1 MSNNINKISVAKLRK
16 SLELITNKTTLKTEL
31 TYHKTWCLMKIYDTA
46 NNNKLVASAGI
57 HEVNEMANNNLV
69 NSMKNFASRYL
80 K

>member
-1 MSNNINKISVAKLRK
+1 MSNNINKITVAKLRK
-16 SLELITNKTTLKTEL
+16 SLELITNETTLKTEL
-31 TYHKTWCLMKIYDTA
+31 TYHKVWCLMKIYDTA